1 MCLRVKGLNQNKTAV
16 VMLGSQRTA
25 APAAPSSLSVTEQK
39 KKKGRVASRRPQ
51 LTLARASEGR
61 GAVGHMYS
69 EY

>member
-1 MCLRVKGLNQNKTAV
+1 MFACQRFKPEQNSRSDARFSADGSASRPQLAV
-16 VMLGSQRTA
+16 GNRT
-25 APAAPSSLSVTEQK
+25 

-51 LTLARASEGR
+51 LTLARAIEGR

>member
-1 MCLRVKGLNQNKTAV
+1 
-16 VMLGSQRTA
+16 MLGSQRTA

-39 KKKGRVASRRPQ
+39 KKKGRVANRRPQ

>member
-39 KKKGRVASRRPQ
+39 KKGRVASRRPQ